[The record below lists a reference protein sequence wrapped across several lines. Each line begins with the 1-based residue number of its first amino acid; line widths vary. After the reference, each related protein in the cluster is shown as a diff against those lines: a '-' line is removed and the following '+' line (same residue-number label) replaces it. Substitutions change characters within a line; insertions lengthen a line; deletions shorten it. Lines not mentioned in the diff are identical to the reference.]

1 MSESQL
7 PEPSHQAIM
16 QERAAALTEPLFL
29 PTFQDGRSGSHGFTP
44 LAAYWYVLVKRRWT
58 IFVVAFLLTGI
69 AGIVSFRMTP
79 IYQAAARLEI
89 EPETPGLQSAN
100 DTYQKADADDM
111 FLQTQIQ
118 ALKSDNLAWQTIE
131 QLGLARKLGV
141 IPPEKLTTEEIGKH
155 KVQLIGAFE
164 NHLKVEVLPKTRMLS
179 VGFESSNP
187 QLAAQVASTVANAYL
202 DANFRQK
209 YDAIRRSGWMDQQL
223 GELKAQVEK
232 SQRALV
238 TYEQQNQIVN
248 SGEKQNVLEQ
258 ILADLSRDLTNTKS
272 DRIQKESV
280 YRQVLANRSQLAS
293 LVHVDLLEKLEEK
306 LADLKGQYT
315 EALAQYG
322 PNFPKAKRLQLE
334 IDESQAQIEREQ
346 NRVIAR
352 MSNDYKA
359 AYNREQLASATVGH
373 QKEEVGRMNQ
383 LLVQDSMLRHEFE
396 TNQQIYGNLM
406 QHLKDA
412 TVLAGLRSTNIH
424 LVDDA
429 LPPIA
434 PVRPRKLLNITIAF
448 WAGMILGVMAAFAQ
462 ETFDSS
468 IKTAEE
474 AEALMV
480 TPALGIMPFE
490 PSSRFLRALSKESGA
505 DQLALTLTQRPN
517 SSLSEAFHAL
527 GTAVSMPSSSLKTLL
542 ITSAQ
547 TGEGKT
553 TTALNLTQALAR
565 RKGPILIMD
574 CDLRRGGVARALGIN
589 NDAGVS
595 TVLSGQHDIS
605 QVVQRYD
612 VDPNFWVLPSGPAP
626 RNAVELLASQNML
639 ILLEKLAKYFG
650 YVIIDSPPVLAV
662 TDATILS
669 SLVDGVLLVA
679 ASGTT
684 ARGGLIRTRKI
695 LAAAGARVLGVAVN
709 KLDPRSPAYRNYA
722 YSYSVDK

>member
-7 PEPSHQAIM
+7 PAPSHKAIM
-16 QERAAALTEPLFL
+16 HERAAAVTEPLFL
-29 PTFQDGRSGSHGFTP
+29 PTLEEGTSGSQGYTP
-44 LAAYWYVLVKRRWT
+44 LAAYWYVLLKRRWT
-58 IFVVAFLLTGI
+58 IFAVAFVLTAI
-69 AGIVSFRMTP
+69 VGIVSFRMTP
-79 IYQAAARLEI
+79 IYKAAARLEI
-89 EPETPGLQSAN
+89 EPETPGLQSGN
-100 DTYQKADADDM
+100 DPYQRADADDLV
-111 FLQTQIQ
+111 LQTQIQ
-118 ALKSDNLAWQTIE
+118 VLKSDKLAWQTIE
-131 QLGLARKLGV
+131 KLDLARKLGV
-141 IPPEKLTTEEIGKH
+141 IPPEELTKAEIEKH

-164 NHLKVEVLPKTRMLS
+164 NNLKIELLPKTRMLS
-179 VGFESSNP
+179 VGFESPNP
-187 QLAAQVASTVANAYL
+187 QLTAQVATTLANTYL

-209 YDAIRRSGWMDQQL
+209 DEAIRRSGWMEQQL
-223 GELKAQVEK
+223 GELKSQVEK
-232 SQRALV
+232 SQRAVV

-258 ILADLSRDLTNTKS
+258 MLADLSRDLTNTKS
-272 DRIQKESV
+272 DRIQKESL

-293 LVHVDLLEKLEEK
+293 LVHDDLLEKLEER

-334 IDESQAQIEREQ
+334 INESQAQIEREQ

-352 MSNDYKA
+352 MNNDYNA
-359 AYNREQLASATVGH
+359 AYNRERLASATVSQ
-373 QKEEVGRMNQ
+373 QKEEVGRLNQ
-383 LLVQDSMLRHEFE
+383 LLVQDNMLRHEFE
-396 TNQQIYGNLM
+396 TNQQIYESLL

-424 LVDDA
+424 LVDEA

-434 PVRPRKLLNITIAF
+434 PVRPRKLLNITVAF

-462 ETFDSS
+462 ERLDSS

-480 TPALGIMPFE
+480 TPALGIMPFA
-490 PSSRFLRALSKESGA
+490 PSSRFRRALSKKSGA
-505 DQLALTLTQRPN
+505 DQLALTLTERPN

-527 GTAVSMPSSSLKTLL
+527 GTAVSVPISSLKTLL

-565 RKGPILIMD
+565 RKGPILIVD
-574 CDLRRGGVARALGIN
+574 CDLRKGGVARALGIN

-595 TVLSGQHDIS
+595 TVLSGQHDVC
-605 QVVQRYD
+605 QVVQRYE
-612 VDPNFWVLPSGPAP
+612 VEPNFWVLPSGPAP
-626 RNAVELLASQNML
+626 PNAVELLASQNMSL
-639 ILLEKLAKYFG
+639 LLEKLTAYFG
-650 YVIIDSPPVLAV
+650 CVIIDSPPVLAV

-679 ASGTT
+679 ATGTT

-695 LAAAGARVLGVAVN
+695 LAAAGARILGVAVN
-709 KLDPRSPAYRNYA
+709 KLDPRSPAYRDYT
-722 YSYSVDK
+722 YSYNVDK